1 MKKLTLAFVAA
12 SLLAIAQEPAKTS
25 IDSLVLKLNTAKGA
39 NRVKVLNLLFKA
51 YINQDPVKATGYTKE
66 ALTLAME
73 FEDANGMAASYNNL
87 GVAYKNQ
94 GALDKALENYL
105 TAESIYRKT
114 GDKDG
119 TAATHNN
126 IGTIYSL
133 KKDFEKSKQF
143 FTESLKAFTEVKDSG
158 RLIITLNNLG
168 NVYSDLGKY
177 QEALDYFNQSTQLSE
192 KLKQKPTD
200 ALLNIGNVLIR
211 QNKPK
216 EALDYLNKAAEQ
228 STGVNDQ
235 LTLMNVKSSI
245 ANALLLSGDSK
256 GSEKNLLES
265 LKICRTLQSFYYE
278 PQIFKTLAETYAQE
292 NRMGDAYKMM
302 LEYEK
307 TREKIFSEES
317 SRRIAQME
325 MVIDIQEKEKQIEA
339 LQQEELLKTIEL
351 QRTQLAITVAVVSI
365 LVIALGINAFLQ
377 RRNKKRKV
385 K

>member
-1 MKKLTLAFVAA
+1 MKKLTLAFVAL
-12 SLLAIAQEPAKTS
+12 SLVAFAQEPPTVS
-25 IDSLVLKLNTAKGA
+25 SDSLELQLKTKKGIE
-39 NRVKVLNLLFKA
+39 RVKVLNLLFKA
-51 YINQDPVKATGYTKE
+51 YINQDPVKATGFTKE

-114 GDKDG
+114 GDRDG
-119 TAATHNN
+119 AAATHNN

-133 KKDFEKSKQF
+133 KRDFEKSKQF
-143 FTESLKAFTEVKDSG
+143 FEESLKAFTELKDSS
-158 RLIITLNNLG
+158 RQIIALNNLG

-177 QEALDYFNQSTQLSE
+177 QEALNFFNQSTRISE
-192 KLKQKPTD
+192 NLQQKPTD

-216 EALDYLNKAAEQ
+216 EAIEFLNKATEQ
-228 STGVNDQ
+228 STGENDQ
-235 LTLMNVKSSI
+235 LTLMNVKSSM
-245 ANALLLSGDSK
+245 ANALLLSGDLK
-256 GSEKNLLES
+256 GSEKNLLEA
-265 LKICRTLQSFYYE
+265 LKICRTLQAFYFE
-278 PQIFKTLAETYAQE
+278 PQIFKTLAETYARE
-292 NRMGDAYKMM
+292 NRMNDAYKMM
-302 LEYEK
+302 LEYDQA
-307 TREKIFSEES
+307 REKIFSEES

-339 LQQEELLKTIEL
+339 LEQQELIKTIEL
-351 QRTQLAITVAVVSI
+351 QRTQLAVIVAVISI

-377 RRNKKRKV
+377 RRNKKHRI
-385 K
+385 